1 MGFKAELARIIY
13 GCKLKSAIRGGTYA
27 ILALFLFSVFSSNV
41 FDIGP
46 DNSLNLAL
54 GSAEASRDANVTV
67 DYKCPVG
74 DTPAFSNGSGPP
86 RYCERDV
93 LLDGSSF
100 TLRFKLAGGIYDAT
114 IEPER
119 KMLAINFTNGYL
131 LSGIQLALP
140 RQLIDAR
147 SGDMDS
153 DFIVMLDG
161 QSMDYIEA
169 SNSTTRELF
178 ILNTQGNH
186 VMQII
191 GTSVVP
197 EFPSMTVLILSL
209 VMIPALFAIHGR
221 LGKGD
226 RIHRQ

>member
-1 MGFKAELARIIY
+1 
-13 GCKLKSAIRGGTYA
+13 
-27 ILALFLFSVFSSNV
+27 V

-54 GSAEASRDANVTV
+54 GSAEASHNVIA
-67 DYKCPVG
+67 DIDCKCPVD
-74 DTPAFSNGSGPP
+74 DTPAFFNGSGPP
-86 RYCERDV
+86 RYCERDI

-100 TLRFKLAGGIYDAT
+100 ALRFKLAGGIYDAT

-119 KMLAINFTNGYL
+119 KILAINFTNGYL

-153 DFIVMLDG
+153 DFTVMLDG
-161 QSMDYIEA
+161 QSVDYIEA

-178 ILNTQGNH
+178 ILNTHGNH
-186 VMQII
+186 VVQIM

-197 EFPSMTVLILSL
+197 EFPSMTVLILPM
-209 VMIPALFAIHGR
+209 VMIPALLAASLDPR
-221 LGKGD
+221 K
-226 RIHRQ
+226 